1 MRVDQYTKLL
11 LHCNGADA
19 ATVFFDEALHTVT
32 QNGGAQIDTA
42 QYKFNGASGLF
53 DGTGD
58 YLSLADSDDWDFGTG
73 NFTVETWLR
82 RNGNQADYAGII
94 SAGGPAAGPTGW
106 AISFGNAAGGT
117 TNKVIFYSNTTGS
130 WTSNITASAAISDT
144 TWTHVAV
151 VRNGTALTLYYDGV
165 SKGTYDC
172 TGKTFNSSNS
182 GVVIGRLYTGIDN
195 YYFKGH
201 LDEIRISKG
210 IARWT
215 AAFTPPI
222 REYRTSGLFTFHG

>member
-11 LHCNGADA
+11 LHCNGADESA
-19 ATVFFDEALHTVT
+19 VFFDEALHTVT
-32 QNGGAQIDTA
+32 RNGDAQIDTA

-58 YLSLADSDDWDFGTG
+58 YLSAGDSDDWDFGTG

-94 SAGGPAAGPTGW
+94 SACGTAGEFTGW
-106 AISFGNAAGGT
+106 AVVFGDAWGST
-117 TNKVIFYSNTTGS
+117 TNKVLFYSNTTGS
-130 WTSNITASAAISDT
+130 WAANITASATVSDT
-144 TWTHVAV
+144 TWTHIAV
-151 VRNGTALTLYYDGV
+151 VRNGNTLTLYYDGV

-182 GVVIGRLYTGIDN
+182 GLVVGRFYTGIDN

-201 LDEIRISKG
+201 LDESRISKG
-210 IARWT
+210 VARWT
-215 AAFTPPI
+215 ANFTPPI
-222 REYRTSGLFTFHG
+222 REYRQSGLFTFHG